1 MSPARRTAIAG
12 VLAAILVG
20 VMLAGAAPA
29 SAQGGVPWW
38 RLNATSAPTSLP
50 LHGEAQILLTASN
63 LGDGEV
69 NAARTPVV
77 LTDELPEGVTP
88 VFPVEAR
95 ASASG
100 AGEALSCPRDPQH
113 PRVVACTSTTSLPP
127 YERLFVR
134 ITVEVNKPQASTLPN
149 VVRVQGGET
158 PAGVKMAPESLTK
171 ALAVDGAPTRFGIE
185 TYELTAENAPVK
197 ESEGWSRDAQAG
209 SHPFQL
215 TSTLDFNQTLEP
227 YSVPGGEHGVYPSAP
242 ALPRDLHFKLPPG
255 LVGDSTAV
263 PECTEVD
270 FAVNAGGSKD
280 LCPPDTVLGVATV
293 IINDPIPL
301 GFASLS
307 VPVFNLVPAH
317 GEPARFGFDVENVPV
332 ILKTAVPAGGEY
344 AVEVSV
350 SDTSQA
356 VQVLAS
362 QLTLWGVP
370 GDRRHDS
377 SRGWE
382 CIGGGWW
389 EQNAEPPVPCTPMD
403 EQTPTAFLTLPT
415 SCTKPPVTSMSGDS
429 WPTGENGSEYT
440 LQGKETEY
448 EFPSP
453 FSGCSLLPFEPS
465 IAVQPETAQ
474 ASTPT
479 GLDVEVQMPQASTLS
494 GAPSALGE
502 ADLQETTVTLP
513 KGLLLNPAAAN
524 GLQACSTLQFGSPF
538 EGALESEQTQ
548 NMSFSPA
555 SPQCPDAAKVG
566 TVSVATPLLE
576 HELTG
581 SVYLA
586 AQNTKPFRS
595 PLALYL
601 LAEDP
606 ADGIRVKLA
615 GSVQVEPD
623 GQLLTTFENTPQ
635 LPFTSLHLHLFG
647 SQRASLST
655 PPSCGPATTASEF
668 LPWSGEPLAKPEATF
683 QITSGAGGDPCPL
696 SPLAFSPSFAAGPT
710 NPAASAFS
718 PELVDIGRPDGQQAI
733 SGIAVHLPPGF
744 AAILASVTPCP
755 EPPLGQE
762 WSCDEGSHIGEVR
775 EYAGLGSEP
784 VMLTGQAYLTTGY
797 GGAPFGLLV
806 RTHAAAGPFDL
817 GYVNVRSRINV
828 NPETAAVSV
837 TSDPGPRGEAIPT
850 ILRGV
855 PVQLKALE
863 VAVNR
868 PSFTFNPTDC
878 NPLSFTGTL
887 NGSEGAADPV
897 SDTFKAENCASLPF
911 KPTLTAST
919 QGQASKED
927 GASLDVKVTSAGL
940 GQANIAKVDLQLPL
954 ALPSRLSTIQKAC
967 PDALFESTPSDPGSA
982 CDEDSVIGKA
992 RIHTPVFS
1000 GPLEGPAYLVSHGG
1014 AAFPDVEF
1022 VLQGEGVTI
1031 VLDGK
1036 TDIKDGITYSRFES
1050 APDAPFTSFET
1061 ELPAGPHSAL
1071 GAYVPIAENYSLCKA
1086 SLAMPTVITAQNGA
1100 VIEQATKIAV
1110 TGCSGVLGAKTV
1122 KLTKAQLLA
1131 KALKACKTKYKKH
1144 KSKRL
1149 ACEKAARKKYPT
1161 KAAKKAARK
1170 AAHKATDTS
1179 AHGKV

>member
-1 MSPARRTAIAG
+1 MRTLSILRPLV
-12 VLAAILVG
+12 VLALCVSFG
-20 VMLAGAAPA
+20 GLACAP
-29 SAQGGVPWW
+29 SALAQSPWW
-38 RLNATSAPTSLP
+38 RLNSTSAPTNVP
-50 LHGEAQILLTASN
+50 LHGEAQIVVTASN
-63 LGDGEV
+63 VGDREV
-69 NAARTPVV
+69 NATGTPVQFSDV
-77 LTDELPEGVTP
+77 LP
-88 VFPVEAR
+88 
-95 ASASG
+95 SG
-100 AGEALSCPRDPQH
+100 LT
-113 PRVVACTSTTSLPP
+113 VVAVEVKAQRESGEELTQSECPHTASSVTCTFTKTLAP
-127 YERLFVR
+127 YGRLVMR
-134 ITVEVNKPQASTLPN
+134 ITVESDLQEPPDTPLRT
-149 VVRVQGGET
+149 VVKVQGGNAPPAT
-158 PAGVKMAPESLTK
+158 PLEKPLN
-171 ALAVDGAPTRFGIE
+171 VDEAPTPFGVE
-185 TYELTAENAPVK
+185 TYELTPEDEK
-197 ESEGWSRDAQAG
+197 GSFETQAG

-215 TSTLDFNQTLEP
+215 TTTLDLNQTLKA
-227 YSVPGGEHGVYPSAP
+227 YSNAEGAAKTGIFPSAP

-255 LVGDSTAV
+255 LIGDATAV
-263 PECTEVD
+263 PACSDVAFSTVGE
-270 FAVNAGGSKD
+270 ANVN
-280 LCPPDTVLGVATV
+280 LCPSDTAIGVASV
-293 IINDPIPL
+293 LLNDPTPL
-301 GFASLS
+301 GFQSLA
-307 VPVFNLVPAH
+307 VPVFNLEPAP
-317 GEPARFGFDVENVPV
+317 GEPARFGFEVEAVPV
-332 ILKTAVPAGGEY
+332 VLQTSLPAGGEY
-344 AVEVSV
+344 GVRVSV
-350 SDTSQA
+350 KNASQLA
-356 VQVLAS
+356 QVLS
-362 QLTLWGVP
+362 TQLTLWGTP
-370 GDRRHDS
+370 ADSSHDE

-382 CIGGGWW
+382 CLDSGTW
-389 EQNAEPPVPCTPMD
+389 ERTKTHPSPCRLL
-403 EQTPTAFLTLPT
+403 EKSSPTAFLTLPT
-415 SCTKPPVTSMSGDS
+415 SCAKPPETGMSGES
-429 WPTGENGSEYT
+429 WAAGANFPEQKIVEGEPNTTYT
-440 LQGKETEY
+440 
-448 EFPSP
+448 FPSAMT
-453 FSGCSLLPFEPS
+453 GCETLEFNPSLTIEPDQHS
-465 IAVQPETAQ
+465 

-479 GLDVEVQMPQASTLS
+479 GLNVGVSMPQPGLL
-494 GAPSALGE
+494 APEGRAESSLR
-502 ADLQETTVTLP
+502 QTTVTLP
-513 KGLLLNPAAAN
+513 PGLQLNPAAAN
-524 GLQACSTLQFGSPF
+524 ALEACSTEGFGALNQFGHPF
-538 EGALESEQTQ
+538 EGSEVERQSA
-548 NMSFSPA
+548 NEHFSEGPA
-555 SPQCPDAAKVG
+555 NCPDAAKVG
-566 TVSVATPLLE
+566 TVSITTPLLT

-586 AQNTKPFRS
+586 AQNTNPFRS
-595 PLALYL
+595 PLAIYL
-601 LAEDP
+601 IAENP
-606 ADGIRVKLA
+606 EYGVRVKLA
-615 GSVQVEPD
+615 GTIEPNPVT
-623 GQLLTTFENTPQ
+623 GQLTSTFANTPQ
-635 LPFTSLHLHLFG
+635 VPFTNLKLHLFG
-647 SQRASLST
+647 GERASLST
-655 PPSCGPATTASEF
+655 PPTCGPATTHSEF
-668 LPWSGEPLAKPEATF
+668 APWSGETPAKPEATF
-683 QITSGAGGDPCPL
+683 QITSGAGGGPCPP

-710 NPAASAFS
+710 SPAAGSFS
-718 PELVDIGRPDGQQAI
+718 PDLVDIGRPDGQQAL
-733 SGIAVHLPPGF
+733 SQIAVHLPPGF

-755 EPPLGQE
+755 EPPAGQE
-762 WSCDEGSHIGEVR
+762 WSCGEASRIGEAR

-784 VMLTGQAYLTTGY
+784 VTLTGQAYLTTGY

-806 RTHAAAGPFDL
+806 RTHAAVGPFDL

-828 NPETAAVSV
+828 DPNTAAVTV

-967 PDALFESTPSDPGSA
+967 PDAVFESTPSDPGSA
-982 CDEDSVIGKA
+982 CDEGSVIGKA

-1000 GPLEGPAYLVSHGG
+1000 RPLEGPAYLVSHGG

-1086 SLAMPTVITAQNGA
+1086 SLAMPTVITAQDGA
-1100 VIEQATKIAV
+1100 VIEQETKIAV
-1110 TGCSGVLGAKTV
+1110 AGCSGVLASKV

-1149 ACEKAARKKYPT
+1149 ACEKRAHKKYPT

-1170 AAHKATDTS
+1170 ASKTARQNKAP
-1179 AHGKV
+1179 